1 MKSNLSS
8 LKAWRAEEIAKI
20 FLLRSE
26 YKMSIEKY
34 PTPLF
39 DFFVTLKSH
48 PNVQFAVEVKT
59 TVNFQN
65 AIKEQLAK
73 LKMYRNVG
81 MIEVPVLLFR
91 IDEKEE
97 NGKLDFLIAPSIADN
112 KLSIK
117 NEFHFEELNH
127 ESLKGKVKAIVDWYK
142 ARVAVS
148 PDARL

>member
-20 FLLRSE
+20 FLLKSD

-39 DFFVTLKSH
+39 DFFVTLKSS
-48 PNVQFAVEVKT
+48 PQVQFAIEVKT
-59 TVNFQN
+59 TVNFQSG
-65 AIKEQLAK
+65 IKEQLAK
-73 LKMYRNVG
+73 LKIYRNVG

-97 NGKLDFLIAPSIADN
+97 SGKLDFLIAPIADN
-112 KLSIK
+112 KLLIQ
-117 NEFHFEELNH
+117 NEFHFEELNQD
-127 ESLKGKVKAIVDWYK
+127 SLKVKIKAIVNWYK
-142 ARVAVS
+142 AKVAAS
-148 PDARL
+148 PDAGL